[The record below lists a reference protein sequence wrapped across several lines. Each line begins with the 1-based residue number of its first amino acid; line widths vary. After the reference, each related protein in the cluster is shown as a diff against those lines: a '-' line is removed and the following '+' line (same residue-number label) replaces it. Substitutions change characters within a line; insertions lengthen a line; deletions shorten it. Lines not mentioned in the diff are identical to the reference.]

1 MPGARMDQPLKPDTD
16 VARSRRLREEA
27 DEARRDFGKVMQE
40 LVHTHAAMER
50 QLAAQAA
57 ELRARM
63 RGCSPA
69 PQAVHRPPLGAS
81 DEVGDR

>member
-1 MPGARMDQPLKPDTD
+1 MQGARMDAQRRCDTD
-16 VARSRRLREEA
+16 VERSQRLRREA